1 MKLTQI
7 TAKRPVTTFMF
18 YLAVVLL
25 GFVSLRELSVDL
37 LPDISY
43 PRLSVV
49 TQYPGVAP
57 EEIETLITTPL
68 EAAVSRIP
76 GLRRVESVS
85 KEGISFMALEFS
97 WGTDMDFAMLHT
109 REKLDGAQHT
119 LPEDVEESTIIPLD
133 PQSRPIM
140 ILSVS
145 GERTLLELKEFSEE
159 VIKPRLEQIEG
170 IGSAEIAGGVEREIQ
185 VEVDPQL
192 MSLYGLNIGE
202 ISRRIDAFN
211 RNIQGGTIRKGRFKY
226 ALRIVGEFEQVS
238 EIGEISLK
246 TTEERGVVKLKDVA
260 RIEDSIKEREGLT
273 RLNGSESIGILV
285 RKESGAN
292 TVEVTRLAR
301 EVLDEVREENPQID
315 ILVVSEQAKYI
326 ESA

>member
-1 MKLTQI
+1 
-7 TAKRPVTTFMF
+7 MF
-18 YLAVVLL
+18 YLAVMLL

-145 GERTLLELKEFSEE
+145 GERTLL
-159 VIKPRLEQIEG
+159 
-170 IGSAEIAGGVEREIQ
+170 
-185 VEVDPQL
+185 
-192 MSLYGLNIGE
+192 
-202 ISRRIDAFN
+202 
-211 RNIQGGTIRKGRFKY
+211 
-226 ALRIVGEFEQVS
+226 
-238 EIGEISLK
+238 
-246 TTEERGVVKLKDVA
+246 
-260 RIEDSIKEREGLT
+260 
-273 RLNGSESIGILV
+273 
-285 RKESGAN
+285 
-292 TVEVTRLAR
+292 
-301 EVLDEVREENPQID
+301 
-315 ILVVSEQAKYI
+315 
-326 ESA
+326 